1 MGVLVIEERVQ
12 VSLQKVKNLGSLE
25 RKRVSHSSQCGV
37 NPGVSKVFLYR
48 QTVINISGFE
58 GQESKSMIL
67 LGTFIKKERDLT
79 EVFDRFQNMK

>member
-37 NPGVSKVFLYR
+37 TQGLAKFSC
-48 QTVINISGFE
+48 TVINISGFE